1 MSSEAKWLAVRKA
14 RLAAAKS
21 QVSSVSKHVQELEEI
36 IAEQEE
42 IIAKIRK
49 NAHIFSM
56 SSVFNCNLKILI
68 SLTAHKK
75 LEPFH
80 NTCFA

>member
-36 IAEQEE
+36 IAKIRENALYQLKIAQEE
-42 IIAKIRK
+42 AKE
-49 NAHIFSM
+49 AEAM
-56 SSVFNCNLKILI
+56 LKD
-68 SLTAHKK
+68 AEKR
-75 LEPFH
+75 
-80 NTCFA
+80 